1 MFNESTL
8 FNLFPKFAK
17 LVIIYMNV
25 AFMHYKILVG
35 EVTTDRG
42 VEAER
47 NTPSGEDCHCT
58 HWPLVVSL
66 IGCLAIVLG
75 LVVYWFR

>member
-1 MFNESTL
+1 MFNGSTF

-35 EVTTDRG
+35 ELTTDQG
-42 VEAER
+42 DEAER
-47 NTPSGEDCHCT
+47 NTPSGGDSHCT
-58 HWPLVVSL
+58 HWPLVISL
-66 IGCLAIVLG
+66 ICLTIVLG

>member
-1 MFNESTL
+1 MFNGSTL

-25 AFMHYKILVG
+25 EFMHYKILVG
-35 EVTTDRG
+35 ELTTDQG

-47 NTPSGEDCHCT
+47 NTPSGGDSHCT
-58 HWPLVVSL
+58 HRPLVISL
-66 IGCLAIVLG
+66 ICLTIVLG

>member
-1 MFNESTL
+1 MFNGSTL
-8 FNLFPKFAK
+8 FNLFPNFAK
-17 LVIIYMNV
+17 LVMLYMNV

-35 EVTTDRG
+35 EVT

-47 NTPSGEDCHCT
+47 NTPSGGDCHCT

-75 LVVYWFR
+75 LVGYWFR